1 MDTNGD
7 GIPSEWTATDDRLY
21 IYSEADISGIR
32 GDMFVQFRDV
42 LGDDDLAAELV
53 EIVDRTLT
61 DEFYSHNG

>member
-1 MDTNGD
+1 MTEH
-7 GIPSEWTATDDRLY
+7 IPDEWTATDDRLY

-32 GDMFVQFRDV
+32 GDMFVRFRDV